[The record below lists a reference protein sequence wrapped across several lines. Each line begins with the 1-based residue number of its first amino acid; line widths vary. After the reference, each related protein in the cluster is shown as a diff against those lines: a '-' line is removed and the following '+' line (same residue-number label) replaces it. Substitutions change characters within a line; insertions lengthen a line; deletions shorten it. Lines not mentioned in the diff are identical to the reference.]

1 MNYFLILIII
11 GLTGLVSG
19 IIASYVIY
27 KAKSDKIAAGLKAEL
42 ENERRTSENV
52 GNELRK
58 TANELQDE
66 QKERVKFETQ
76 YSGLEKRLQELKEEI
91 EELNKRNVS
100 LQEQF
105 SEIKAKNSE
114 LSAKYQ
120 ESLKSIEEQ
129 KRFVNEANEALR
141 DAFKSLSSDALK
153 NNNESFLNL
162 AKTVLEKHIT
172 ESKTD
177 IDKRQQAID
186 SLVKPLGESL
196 TKLDGKIQEIEKVR
210 QGAYS
215 EVKIL
220 VEGMKGTA
228 EKLQKDTNSLVT
240 ALKTSHVRGK
250 YGEIGL
256 KRIVEFAGMSEFCDF
271 KEQVSVNTE
280 DGRLRPDLTVY
291 LPEKRQ
297 IIIDSKV
304 PLDSYIQA
312 FETTDENEKINFLKK
327 HVSAVRNH
335 LKKLSEKAYWSQF
348 EDSPDYVILY
358 LQIES
363 SFGAALE
370 YDRTLIEDG
379 MNNKIIFAVPTTLI
393 SMLKTIAFSWQQ
405 VKIAKNIYQI
415 RDAGVELYSRATT
428 LIQYMGAIG
437 TSLNYATINYN
448 KAVGSLESRFIPQVK
463 KLKEI
468 GGTLMDKE
476 IPDVN
481 KIENTIR
488 PLNEIL
494 E

>member
-19 IIASYVIY
+19 IIAGYVIH

-58 TANELQDE
+58 TANELQNE

-271 KEQVSVNTE
+271 QEQVSVNTE

-312 FETTDENEKINFLKK
+312 FETADENEKINFLKK
-327 HVSAVRNH
+327 HASAVRNH

-348 EDSPDYVILY
+348 KDSPDYVILY

-405 VKIAKNIYQI
+405 VKIAENIYQI
-415 RDAGVELYSRATT
+415 RDAGVELYNRATT
-428 LIQYMGAIG
+428 LIQHMGELSEQILITLRLIIIKRWAHWKVD
-437 TSLNYATINYN
+437 LY
-448 KAVGSLESRFIPQVK
+448 
-463 KLKEI
+463 LK
-468 GGTLMDKE
+468 
-476 IPDVN
+476 
-481 KIENTIR
+481 
-488 PLNEIL
+488 
-494 E
+494 

>member
-19 IIASYVIY
+19 IIAGYVIH

-58 TANELQDE
+58 TANELQNE

-271 KEQVSVNTE
+271 QEQVSVNTE
-280 DGRLRPDLTVY
+280 DGRLRPDFTVY

-327 HVSAVRNH
+327 HASAVRNH

-348 EDSPDYVILY
+348 KDSPDYVILY

-405 VKIAKNIYQI
+405 VKIAENIYQI
-415 RDAGVELYSRATT
+415 RDAGVELYNRATT
-428 LIQYMGAIG
+428 LRLFNIWELSEQILVTLRLVIIKRWAHWKVDLY
-437 TSLNYATINYN
+437 
-448 KAVGSLESRFIPQVK
+448 
-463 KLKEI
+463 LK
-468 GGTLMDKE
+468 
-476 IPDVN
+476 
-481 KIENTIR
+481 
-488 PLNEIL
+488 
-494 E
+494 